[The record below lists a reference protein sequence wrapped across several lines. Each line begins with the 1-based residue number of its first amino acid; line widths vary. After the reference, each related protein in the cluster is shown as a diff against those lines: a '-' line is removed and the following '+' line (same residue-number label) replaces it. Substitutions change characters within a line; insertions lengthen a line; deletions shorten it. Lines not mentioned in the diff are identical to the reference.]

1 MKLLEYLFRGTG
13 IVASIGLFF
22 LGIAVGAYALISSV
36 ELIQDIV
43 FLSATKEKLI
53 YQTMEIMDLILLGFS
68 IFIASIGI
76 YELFVQP
83 LKNFPAWIQVLD
95 LDTLKGMLIKV
106 VIVVMGISFMGKVVT
121 WDGEQDLMNFG
132 IAVSAVIFA
141 LSYFLNVKIKVQK
154 KE

>member
-95 LDTLKGMLIKV
+95 LDT
-106 VIVVMGISFMGKVVT
+106 
-121 WDGEQDLMNFG
+121 
-132 IAVSAVIFA
+132 
-141 LSYFLNVKIKVQK
+141 
-154 KE
+154 